1 MIVLNNLFSKNGT
14 EGKGTIKQFF
24 DKENISVALIKTKIF
39 DMINIGFVQL
49 NYSNNEMKNVS
60 ESLILSLDDE

>member
-1 MIVLNNLFSKNGT
+1 MVGDYFLTLEGLLNIDFNNL
-14 EGKGTIKQFF
+14 E
-24 DKENISVALIKTKIF
+24 LIF